1 MSYTE
6 KIDVLE
12 LLIEVLMEHEKRLDE
27 LIYSLDLLVEQI
39 EGKGSSPEI
48 DLNGDTSAMD
58 AKLED
63 MR

>member
-12 LLIEVLMEHEKRLDE
+12 LLIELLMEHEKRLDE

-39 EGKGSSPEI
+39 EGKGSAPDI
-48 DLNGDTSAMD
+48 LRGDPSAVD
-58 AKLED
+58 TRIED

>member
-12 LLIEVLMEHEKRLDE
+12 LIIELLMEHEKMLDE
-27 LIYSLDLLVEQI
+27 LIYSLELLVEQI
-39 EGKGSSPEI
+39 EGEVSMPDI
-48 DLNGDTSAMD
+48 LVGDPSNVD
-58 AKLED
+58 ARIED